1 MAIADV
7 QYRYLSLDSDHD
19 LTATTLKV
27 SIDDGA
33 TFPATADHVSAPAH
47 AASLTA
53 PAAGLTR
60 YWWRVLLGPGQ
71 PLVPAAEVVNLV
83 GELTDSPEILHPA
96 WRIYV

>member
-27 SIDDGA
+27 SIDDGT
-33 TFPATADHVSAPAH
+33 TFPTTAEHVSAPAH

-53 PAAGLTR
+53 PTAGLTR
-60 YWWRVLLGPGQ
+60 HWWRVLLGPGQ

-83 GELTDSPEILHPA
+83 GELADSPEILHPS